1 LQSKELCR
9 ICKKR
14 YARNDPVRYVLTR
27 GEGFIVQIAVDRDKC
42 CGSGQ
47 CVLTAP
53 EVFDQSDDDGLV
65 LLLAAEPAAEQEP
78 AVREAAKWCP
88 AAAISVAE

>member
-1 LQSKELCR
+1 MK
-9 ICKKR
+9 
-14 YARNDPVRYVLTR
+14 VT
-27 GEGFIVQIAVDRDKC
+27 VDQDRC

-65 LLLAAEPAAEQEP
+65 RLLHPGPPPEQYASVRLAAAL
-78 AVREAAKWCP
+78 CP
-88 AAAISVAE
+88 GNAITVHDA

>member
-1 LQSKELCR
+1 
-9 ICKKR
+9 
-14 YARNDPVRYVLTR
+14 
-27 GEGFIVQIAVDRDKC
+27 VQVTVDRDRC

-65 LLLAAEPAAEQEP
+65 LLTVAEPSTEQQP

-88 AAAISVAE
+88 AGAITVQD